1 MERHPRYTR
10 EMDPMF
16 AHVAEFRAKFLEPG
30 LLDNADK
37 FMEVHERFLNRME
50 ADAIKEAL
58 YEVRRNTYTHNVFL
72 ALKRVISDVFRRV
85 IERYTPPGKYHVFV
99 YRPIADAEKQALIG
113 QMRTA
118 FGRFME
124 ISPNTKNRQGLVAIK
139 GVSKQGLAPRGTE
152 FPEDVENRIVGFLS
166 PSGRSEPLE
175 VALRKAVTAEG
186 KSSVRPK
193 PSDGPAAAGA
203 GGPPPGG
210 AGPAAAGA
218 GGPAG
223 GKRRKTRKGKGKG
236 KSRRARYSRR
246 R

>member
-10 EMDPMF
+10 EMDPIF

-30 LLDNADK
+30 LLDNPNE
-37 FMEVHERFLNRME
+37 FIGVNQRFRSRMS
-50 ADAIKEAL
+50 ADAIREAL
-58 YEVRRNTYTHNVFL
+58 DEVRRNTYTYNVFL
-72 ALKRVISDVFRRV
+72 ALRRVISDVFRRV
-85 IERYTPPGKYHVFV
+85 SERYTPPGKYHVFV
-99 YRPIADAEKQALIG
+99 FRPIADAEKQALIG

-118 FGRFME
+118 FDRFME

-152 FPEDVENRIVGFLS
+152 FPGDVENRIVGFLS
-166 PSGRSEPLE
+166 PSGKSEPLE

-186 KSSVRPK
+186 KSIVRPK
-193 PSDGPAAAGA
+193 PSD
-203 GGPPPGG
+203 GPPPGG

-218 GGPAG
+218 GPPAG
-223 GKRRKTRKGKGKG
+223 GKRRKTRKGK
-236 KSRRARYSRR
+236 SRKARYSRR